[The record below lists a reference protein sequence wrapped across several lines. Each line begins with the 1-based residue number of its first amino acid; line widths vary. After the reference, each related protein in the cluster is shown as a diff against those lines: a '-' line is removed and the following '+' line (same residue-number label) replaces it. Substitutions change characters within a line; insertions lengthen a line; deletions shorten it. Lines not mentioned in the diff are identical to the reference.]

1 MGCGRSNDFDR
12 YNGEAG
18 ATMAAKLHF
27 SPRPNRAA
35 EINWQQWGPDSFAHA
50 QAEHKPVLLAISAVW
65 CHWCHVMDETSYSDP
80 AVIDLIND
88 RYVPIR
94 VDNDQRPDIN
104 ARYNMGGWPTTVIL
118 TPEGEILRGG
128 TYIPPEAMLPF
139 LQQVSDLY
147 AEPANRLEFARRIAE
162 VRAKRTHTPTAPAG
176 QLDAGAPAAI
186 VAAASEAFDDEFGG
200 FGTEPKFPQAD
211 VLQFLLDFYSRH
223 PDGRVQTMVQMSLR
237 AMVGGGMYD
246 HVEGGFF
253 RYSTTRDFGVPHFE
267 KMLEDL
273 GGLLLA
279 CARASALFGDA
290 ALGRVAV
297 DTKRYLDAT
306 LWSADR
312 RGYGGSQ
319 DADETYYQLDKD
331 GRMNSTAP
339 YVDGTIYTSWNAE
352 AAHALICAGP
362 LLSAQGEDAGAW
374 IGRGVEILEMLWSSM
389 LVDGLMTR
397 YSDGTAHVRGLL
409 GDQAWSAWAALAA
422 FQATGEIRWLER
434 ALSLVRA
441 SDPLYDQ
448 SAGAYLD
455 RLPDAAE
462 PGRVSEPVAPMPE
475 NALMARVLI
484 ALSAFTGEEAL
495 AERARTVLERF
506 TATYARMGVFG
517 ASYAGA
523 VLDALEPPFDIKL
536 VGEHG
541 SAAMNALRDR
551 LLAVAAPPL
560 RLNAIDPRDRA
571 RASALD
577 AGETDAP
584 RAIVCRGAVCF
595 ASAKEA
601 EEVLAAVRRAD
612 SPAS

>member
-1 MGCGRSNDFDR
+1 M
-12 YNGEAG
+12 
-18 ATMAAKLHF
+18 TAKLHF

-35 EINWQQWGPDSFAHA
+35 EIHWQAWEPGSFAHA

-80 AVIDLIND
+80 AVIGLIND

-147 AEPANRLEFARRIAE
+147 AEPANRLEFSRRIAE
-162 VRAKRTHTPTAPAG
+162 VRAKRTHAPTGPAG
-176 QLDAGAPAAI
+176 ELDGGAPAAI
-186 VAAASEAFDDEFGG
+186 VAAASEAFDDQFGG

-211 VLQFLLDFYSRH
+211 VLHFLLDFYSRH

-237 AMVGGGMYD
+237 AMAGGGMYD

-253 RYSTTRDFGVPHFE
+253 RYSTTRDFSVPHFE

-273 GGLLLA
+273 GGLMLA
-279 CARASALFGDA
+279 CAQASALFGDG

-306 LWSADR
+306 LWDEAR
-312 RGYGGSQ
+312 HGYGGSQ
-319 DADETYYQLDKD
+319 DADETYYQLSKD
-331 GRMNSTAP
+331 GRINSTAP
-339 YVDGTIYTSWNAE
+339 YVDRTIYTSWNAE

-362 LLSAQGEDAGAW
+362 LLSPLGEDARAW
-374 IGRGVEILEMLWSSM
+374 IGRGVEILEMLWSSL
-389 LVDGLMTR
+389 LVDGLMAR
-397 YSDGTAHVRGLL
+397 YSDGTARVRGLL

-422 FQATGEIRWLER
+422 FQATSEVRWLER
-434 ALSLVRA
+434 ALSLARA
-441 SDPLYDQ
+441 SNALY
-448 SAGAYLD
+448 SEAAGAYLD
-455 RLPDAAE
+455 RLADGSE
-462 PGRVSEPVAPMPE
+462 PGRVAEPVAPMPE
-475 NALMARVLI
+475 NALMARVLL
-484 ALSAFTGEEAL
+484 ALRAFTADESL
-495 AERARTVLERF
+495 ATRGRSILERF
-506 TATYARMGVFG
+506 TSTYGRMGVFG

-523 VLDALEPPFDIKL
+523 VLELLEPPYDIKL
-536 VGEHG
+536 IGEPG
-541 SAAMNALRDR
+541 SAAMSALRDP

-560 RLNAIDPRDRA
+560 RLNAVDPRDRM

-577 AGETDAP
+577 AGTSDAP
-584 RAIVCRGAVCF
+584 TAIVCRGAVCF
-595 ASAKEA
+595 ASANDA
-601 EEVLAAVRRAD
+601 EQVLAAVRRANAT
-612 SPAS
+612 AS

>member
-1 MGCGRSNDFDR
+1 
-12 YNGEAG
+12 
-18 ATMAAKLHF
+18 MAAKLHF

-35 EINWQQWGPDSFAHA
+35 EIHWQAWGPDSFAHA

-65 CHWCHVMDETSYSDP
+65 CHWCHVMDETSYSDA
-80 AVIDLIND
+80 AVIDLINE

-147 AEPANRLEFARRIAE
+147 AEPANRLEFSRRIAE
-162 VRAKRTHTPTAPAG
+162 VRAKRTHTPTGPAG
-176 QLDAGAPAAI
+176 ELDAGAPAAI
-186 VAAASEAFDDEFGG
+186 VAAASEAFDDQFGG

-211 VLQFLLDFYSRH
+211 VLQFLLDSYSRH

-237 AMVGGGMYD
+237 AMAGGGMYD

-253 RYSTTRDFGVPHFE
+253 RYSTTRDFSVPHFE

-273 GGLLLA
+273 GGLMLA

-290 ALGRVAV
+290 ALGRIAV

-306 LWSADR
+306 LWSDAR
-312 RGYGGSQ
+312 HGYGGSQ
-319 DADETYYQLDKD
+319 DADETYYELDKD
-331 GRMNSTAP
+331 GRINSTAP

-362 LLSAQGEDAGAW
+362 LLSSVGEDPRAW
-374 IGRGVEILEMLWSSM
+374 IGRGVDILEMLWSSL
-389 LVDGLMTR
+389 LVDGLMAR

-422 FQATGEIRWLER
+422 FQATSDVRWLER
-434 ALSLVRA
+434 ALALVRA
-441 SDPLYDQ
+441 SDPLY
-448 SAGAYLD
+448 SEAAGAYLD
-455 RLPDAAE
+455 RLAGVSE
-462 PGRVSEPVAPMPE
+462 LGRVAEPVAPMPE
-475 NALMARVLI
+475 NALMARVLL
-484 ALSAFTGEEAL
+484 ALSAFTADESL
-495 AERARTVLERF
+495 AARARSVLERF
-506 TATYARMGVFG
+506 TSTYGRMGVFG
-517 ASYAGA
+517 ASYADA
-523 VLDALEPPFDIKL
+523 VLDALEPPYDIKL
-536 VGEHG
+536 IVETG
-541 SAAMNALRDR
+541 SPAMNALRDP

-560 RLNAIDPRDRA
+560 RLNAVDPRDRT

-577 AGETDAP
+577 AGESDAP
-584 RAIVCRGAVCF
+584 KAIVCRGAVCF
-595 ASAKEA
+595 ASASDA
-601 EEVLAAVRRAD
+601 EQVLAAVRRAD
-612 SPAS
+612 TSVS